1 MNKKGFTLT
10 ELLSVIVIL
19 ALISLMASTGIIK
32 LANNSKENMY
42 CAKIKLIETE
52 AEEYAIK
59 YERELNESDKLYNG
73 YKSLTFKINDLVEN
87 GTIEAD
93 KDNNIINPIDNSIMN
108 DTEIIIYLKNNQI
121 NAYIDNNICE
131 N

>member
-1 MNKKGFTLT
+1 MNKKGFTLV
-10 ELLSVIVIL
+10 ELLSVISIL
-19 ALISLMASTGIIK
+19 AVISVMASAGVMK
-32 LANNSKENMY
+32 LYNNSKENMY
-42 CAKIKLIETE
+42 CAKIKMIETE

-59 YERELNESDKLYNG
+59 YERELNESDNLYNG
-73 YKSLTFKINDLVEN
+73 YKSLTIKINDLVEN
-87 GTIEAD
+87 GNIEAN

-108 DTEIIIYLKNNQI
+108 NIDIIIYLKNNQI

>member
-1 MNKKGFTLT
+1 M
-10 ELLSVIVIL
+10 ELLSVISIL
-19 ALISLMASTGIIK
+19 AVISVMASAGVMK
-32 LANNSKENMY
+32 LYNNSKENMY
-42 CAKIKLIETE
+42 CAKIKMIETE

-59 YERELNESDKLYNG
+59 YERELNESDNLYNG
-73 YKSLTFKINDLVEN
+73 YKSLTIKINDLVEN
-87 GTIEAD
+87 GNIEAN

-108 DTEIIIYLKNNQI
+108 NIDIIIYLKNNQI